1 MALTNKGILQF
12 SRLRNLSETGQ
23 EVELTKADSF
33 VLLSLQVVAFQSK
46 VLQRDLNILSK
57 AVCPKMGF

>member
-23 EVELTKADSF
+23 EVELTKTDSF
-33 VLLSLQVVAFQSK
+33 VLPSLQVVAFQSK
-46 VLQRDLNILSK
+46 VLQRELIIFLSDRLSR
-57 AVCPKMGF
+57 

>member
-33 VLLSLQVVAFQSK
+33 VLPSLQVVAFQSK
-46 VLQRDLNILSK
+46 VLQRELIIFLSDRLSR
-57 AVCPKMGF
+57 